1 MAAKKES
8 RGHWLG
14 RNLRNNFL
22 AGILVII
29 PLAVTIFILVWLF
42 ISLDNILQPVI
53 NAIGLKINPDYTEI
67 RGLGVVAAIIL
78 LYLAGLITN
87 NFLGKKLVKITEN
100 AINRIPVL
108 KQLYNSIKQV
118 IEGITGKG
126 INKAA
131 FREVVF
137 VDFPREGMTAPA
149 FVTNIIT
156 EESGK
161 KLYAIFVPT
170 APTPWTGFA
179 EIVREEDII
188 HTNLSVDECLKMVI
202 SMGVILPDSVLC
214 GRTRVY
220 PQEIPASS
228 TYPEN
233 KAHNQQG

>member
-1 MAAKKES
+1 MATQKET
-8 RGHWLG
+8 RGHWLI

-22 AGILVII
+22 AGILVIV

-42 ISLDNILQPVI
+42 IALDNILQPVI
-53 NAIGLKINPDYTEI
+53 TAIWTKFDPDFNEI

-87 NFLGKKLVKITEN
+87 NFLGKKLVKILEKT
-100 AINRIPVL
+100 INRIPIL

-126 INKAA
+126 IKKAA

-137 VDFPREGMTAPA
+137 IEFPRKGMTAPA
-149 FVTNIIT
+149 FVTNIIS

-161 KLYAIFVPT
+161 KMYAIFVPT

-179 EIVREEDII
+179 EIVMEEDVI
-188 HTNLSVDECLKMVI
+188 HTDLSVDECLKMVI
-202 SMGVILPDSVLC
+202 SMGVILPDSVIC
-214 GRTRVY
+214 GKTRVY
-220 PQEIPASS
+220 PYTGDFSS
-228 TYPEN
+228 ARNPED
-233 KAHNQQG
+233 KSHN